1 MRANK
6 MKGVNGEVLRRKIY
20 TQLLAWKNSK
30 AKKDAILLR
39 GVRQCGKTYIVREF
53 GKREYTSF
61 IEINF
66 IERPDLQDIFTG
78 NLNVDNMIQQI
89 KLNLPGCE
97 FIPGDT
103 LLFFDEIQ
111 DAPNAR
117 TSLKFWAQD
126 GRFDCIAS
134 GSLLG
139 IDYKNEVSIPVG
151 YEQQLVMHTLDLE
164 EFLWALEID
173 MQLQD
178 LLLPYVDGTKR
189 IPDATHNAL
198 SKYLQEYMVVGGL
211 PEVVSTYVATKDFY
225 KVHLLQEKILRDY
238 QDDIAKYAVNQ
249 DKIKAKQCFLS
260 IPRQLSKENHKF
272 QYSVVEKKATARKFI
287 SSLDWLHNAGLIDF
301 AYNVNS
307 LWFPLKAYVKAEQFR
322 VYLCDIGLL
331 VAMYGYQMKVAILSD
346 ALEGPAKGG
355 IYESLVADILAKRGE
370 ELYYY
375 KKEDSTLE
383 IEFLLERDCKLVPI
397 EVKARKGATR
407 SLNELLKM
415 EQIEKGYKL
424 TAQNTGVVDKKI
436 TLPLYMSTVI

>member
-1 MRANK
+1 M
-6 MKGVNGEVLRRKIY
+6 LRRKIY
-20 TQLLAWKNSK
+20 DKLLAWKNS
-30 AKKDAILLR
+30 AGKKDAVLLR

-53 GKREYTSF
+53 GKREYKNF

-66 IERPDLQDIFTG
+66 IERPDMQAVFSG
-78 NLNVDNMIQQI
+78 NLDVDSMVQQI
-89 KLNLPGCE
+89 KLSMPGCQ
-97 FIPGDT
+97 FIPGET
-103 LLFFDEIQ
+103 LLFLDEIQ

-117 TSLKFWAQD
+117 TSLKFWTQD

-151 YEQQLVMHTLDLE
+151 YEQQLIMRTLDFE
-164 EFLWALEID
+164 EFLWALGVEVNLKE
-173 MQLQD
+173 MLA
-178 LLLPYVDGTKR
+178 PYVDGAKR
-189 IPDATHNAL
+189 VPEAMHNSL
-198 SKYLQEYMVVGGL
+198 NKYLQEYMVVGGL
-211 PEVVSTYVATKDFY
+211 PEVVDTYIATKDFY
-225 KVHLLQEKILRDY
+225 QVHLLQEKILRDY
-238 QDDIAKYAVNQ
+238 QDDIAKYALNQ

-272 QYSVVEKKATARKFI
+272 QYSVVEKKATARKFT

-307 LWFPLKAYVKAEQFR
+307 PWFPLKAYVKEDQFR

-331 VAMYGYQMKVAILSD
+331 VAMYGYQLKIALLSD

-383 IEFLLERDCKLVPI
+383 IEFILERDCKLVPV
-397 EVKARKGATR
+397 EVKARKGSTR

-415 EQIEKGYKL
+415 DNIERGYKL
-424 TAQNTGVVDKKI
+424 TAQNTGIVEKKI
-436 TLPLYMSTVI
+436 TLPLYMAAII

>member
-1 MRANK
+1 M
-6 MKGVNGEVLRRKIY
+6 LRRKIY
-20 TQLLAWKNSK
+20 DKLLAWKNNK
-30 AKKDAILLR
+30 GKKDAILLR

-53 GKREYTSF
+53 GKREYKNF

-66 IERPDLQDIFTG
+66 IERPDMQAVFSG
-78 NLNVDNMIQQI
+78 NLDVDNMVQQI
-89 KLNLPGCE
+89 KLSMPGCQ
-97 FIPGDT
+97 FIPGET
-103 LLFFDEIQ
+103 LLFLDEIQ
-111 DAPNAR
+111 DVPNAR
-117 TSLKFWAQD
+117 TSLKFWTQD

-139 IDYKNEVSIPVG
+139 MDYKNEVSIPVG
-151 YEQQLVMHTLDLE
+151 YEQQLIMRTLDFE
-164 EFLWALEID
+164 EFIWALGAEVNLKE
-173 MQLQD
+173 MLA
-178 LLLPYVDGTKR
+178 PYVDGAKR
-189 IPDATHNAL
+189 VPEAMHNSL
-198 SKYLQEYMVVGGL
+198 NKYLQEYMVVGGL
-211 PEVVSTYVATKDFY
+211 PEVVDTYIATKDFY
-225 KVHLLQEKILRDY
+225 QVHLLQEKILRDY
-238 QDDIAKYAVNQ
+238 QDDIAKYALNQ

-272 QYSVVEKKATARKFI
+272 QYSVVETKATARKFT

-307 LWFPLKAYVKAEQFR
+307 PWFPLKAHVKEDQFR

-331 VAMYGYQMKVAILSD
+331 VAMYGYQLKIALLSD

-383 IEFLLERDCKLVPI
+383 IEFILERDCKLVPV
-397 EVKARKGATR
+397 EVKARKGSTR

-415 EQIEKGYKL
+415 DNIERGYKL
-424 TAQNTGVVDKKI
+424 TAQNTGVVEKKI
-436 TLPLYMSTVI
+436 TLPLYMAAII

>member
-1 MRANK
+1 M
-6 MKGVNGEVLRRKIY
+6 LRRKIY
-20 TQLLAWKNSK
+20 DKLLAWKNS
-30 AKKDAILLR
+30 AGKKDAVLLR

-53 GKREYTSF
+53 GKREYKNF

-66 IERPDLQDIFTG
+66 IERPDMQAVFSG
-78 NLNVDNMIQQI
+78 NLDVDSMVQQI
-89 KLNLPGCE
+89 KLSMPGCQ
-97 FIPGDT
+97 FIPGET
-103 LLFFDEIQ
+103 LLFLDEIQ

-117 TSLKFWAQD
+117 TSLKFWTQD

-151 YEQQLVMHTLDLE
+151 YEQQLIMRTLDFE
-164 EFLWALEID
+164 EFLWALGVEVN
-173 MQLQD
+173 LKE
-178 LLLPYVDGTKR
+178 LLAPYVDGAKR
-189 IPDATHNAL
+189 VPEAMHNSL
-198 SKYLQEYMVVGGL
+198 NKYLQEYMVVGGL
-211 PEVVSTYVATKDFY
+211 PEVVDTYIATKDFY
-225 KVHLLQEKILRDY
+225 QVHLLQEKILRDY
-238 QDDIAKYAVNQ
+238 QDDIAKYALNQ

-272 QYSVVEKKATARKFI
+272 QYSVVEKKATARKFT

-307 LWFPLKAYVKAEQFR
+307 PWFPLKAYVKEDQFR

-331 VAMYGYQMKVAILSD
+331 VAMYGYQLKIALLSD

-383 IEFLLERDCKLVPI
+383 IEFILERDCKLVPV
-397 EVKARKGATR
+397 EVKARKGSTR

-415 EQIEKGYKL
+415 DNIERGYKL
-424 TAQNTGVVDKKI
+424 TAQNTGVVEKKI
-436 TLPLYMSTVI
+436 TLPLYMAAII

>member
-1 MRANK
+1 M
-6 MKGVNGEVLRRKIY
+6 LRRKIY
-20 TQLLAWKNSK
+20 DKLLAWKNNK
-30 AKKDAILLR
+30 GKKDAILLR

-53 GKREYTSF
+53 GKREYKNF

-66 IERPDLQDIFTG
+66 IERPDMQAVFSG
-78 NLNVDNMIQQI
+78 NLDVDNMVQQI
-89 KLNLPGCE
+89 KLSMPGCQ
-97 FIPGDT
+97 FIPGET
-103 LLFFDEIQ
+103 LLFLDEIQ
-111 DAPNAR
+111 DVPNAR
-117 TSLKFWAQD
+117 TSLKFWTQD

-139 IDYKNEVSIPVG
+139 MDYKNEVSIPVG
-151 YEQQLVMHTLDLE
+151 YEQQLIMRTLDFE
-164 EFLWALEID
+164 EFIWALGAEVNLKE
-173 MQLQD
+173 MLA
-178 LLLPYVDGTKR
+178 PYVDGAKR
-189 IPDATHNAL
+189 VPEAMHNSL
-198 SKYLQEYMVVGGL
+198 NKYLQEYMVVGGL
-211 PEVVSTYVATKDFY
+211 PEVVDTYIATKDFY
-225 KVHLLQEKILRDY
+225 QVHLLQEKILRDY
-238 QDDIAKYAVNQ
+238 QDDIAKYALNQ

-272 QYSVVEKKATARKFI
+272 QYSVVEKKATARKFT

-307 LWFPLKAYVKAEQFR
+307 PWFPLKAHVKEDQFR

-331 VAMYGYQMKVAILSD
+331 VAMYGYQLKIALLSD

-383 IEFLLERDCKLVPI
+383 IEFILERDCKLMPV
-397 EVKARKGATR
+397 EVKARKGSTR

-415 EQIEKGYKL
+415 DNIERGYKL
-424 TAQNTGVVDKKI
+424 TAQNTGVVEKKI
-436 TLPLYMSTVI
+436 TLPLYMAAII

>member
-1 MRANK
+1 M
-6 MKGVNGEVLRRKIY
+6 LRRKIY
-20 TQLLAWKNSK
+20 DKLLAWKNNK
-30 AKKDAILLR
+30 GKKDAILLR

-53 GKREYTSF
+53 GKREYKNF

-66 IERPDLQDIFTG
+66 IERPDMQAVFSG
-78 NLNVDNMIQQI
+78 NLDVDNMVQQI
-89 KLNLPGCE
+89 KLSMPGCQ
-97 FIPGDT
+97 FIPGET
-103 LLFFDEIQ
+103 LLFLDEIQ
-111 DAPNAR
+111 DVPNAR
-117 TSLKFWAQD
+117 TSLKFWMQD

-139 IDYKNEVSIPVG
+139 RDYKNEVSIPVG
-151 YEQQLVMHTLDLE
+151 YERQLIMRTLDFE
-164 EFLWALEID
+164 EFIWALGAEVNLKE
-173 MQLQD
+173 MLA
-178 LLLPYVDGTKR
+178 PYVDGAKR
-189 IPDATHNAL
+189 VPEAMHNSL
-198 SKYLQEYMVVGGL
+198 NKYLQEYMVVGGL
-211 PEVVSTYVATKDFY
+211 PEVVDTYIATKDFY
-225 KVHLLQEKILRDY
+225 QVHLLQEKILRDY
-238 QDDIAKYAVNQ
+238 QDDIAKYALNQ

-272 QYSVVEKKATARKFI
+272 QYSVVEKKATARKFT

-307 LWFPLKAYVKAEQFR
+307 PWFPLKAHVKEDQFR

-331 VAMYGYQMKVAILSD
+331 VAMYGYQLKIALLSD

-383 IEFLLERDCKLVPI
+383 IEFILERDCKLVPV
-397 EVKARKGATR
+397 EVKARKGSTR

-415 EQIEKGYKL
+415 DNIERGYKL
-424 TAQNTGVVDKKI
+424 TAQNTGVVEKKI
-436 TLPLYMSTVI
+436 TLPLYMAAII

>member
-1 MRANK
+1 M
-6 MKGVNGEVLRRKIY
+6 LRRKIY
-20 TQLLAWKNSK
+20 DKLLAWKNNK
-30 AKKDAILLR
+30 GKKDSILLR

-53 GKREYTSF
+53 GKREYKNF

-66 IERPDLQDIFTG
+66 IERPDMQAVFSG
-78 NLNVDNMIQQI
+78 NLDVDNMVQQI
-89 KLNLPGCE
+89 KLSMPGCQ
-97 FIPGDT
+97 FIPGET
-103 LLFFDEIQ
+103 LLFLDEIQ
-111 DAPNAR
+111 DVPNAR
-117 TSLKFWAQD
+117 TSLKFWTQD

-139 IDYKNEVSIPVG
+139 MDYKNEVSIPVG
-151 YEQQLVMHTLDLE
+151 YERQLIMRTLDFE
-164 EFLWALEID
+164 EFIWALGAEVNLKE
-173 MQLQD
+173 MLA
-178 LLLPYVDGTKR
+178 PYVDGAKR
-189 IPDATHNAL
+189 VPEAMHNSL
-198 SKYLQEYMVVGGL
+198 NKYLQEYMVVGGL
-211 PEVVSTYVATKDFY
+211 PEVVDTYIATKDFY
-225 KVHLLQEKILRDY
+225 QVHLLQEKILRDY
-238 QDDIAKYAVNQ
+238 QDDIAKYALNQ

-272 QYSVVEKKATARKFI
+272 QYSVVEKKATARKFT

-307 LWFPLKAYVKAEQFR
+307 PWFPLKAHVKEDQFR

-331 VAMYGYQMKVAILSD
+331 VAMYGYQLKIALLSD

-383 IEFLLERDCKLVPI
+383 IEFILERDCKLVPV
-397 EVKARKGATR
+397 EVKARKGSTR

-415 EQIEKGYKL
+415 DNIERGYKL
-424 TAQNTGVVDKKI
+424 TAQNTGVVEKKI
-436 TLPLYMSTVI
+436 TLPLYMAAII

>member
-1 MRANK
+1 M
-6 MKGVNGEVLRRKIY
+6 LRRKIY
-20 TQLLAWKNSK
+20 DKLLVWKNNK
-30 AKKDAILLR
+30 GKKDAILLR

-53 GKREYTSF
+53 GKREYKNF

-66 IERPDLQDIFTG
+66 IERPDMQAVFSG
-78 NLNVDNMIQQI
+78 NLDVDNMVQQI
-89 KLNLPGCE
+89 KLSMPGCQ
-97 FIPGDT
+97 FIPGET
-103 LLFFDEIQ
+103 LLFLDEIQ
-111 DAPNAR
+111 DVPNAR
-117 TSLKFWAQD
+117 TSLKFWTQD

-139 IDYKNEVSIPVG
+139 MDYKNEVSIPVG
-151 YEQQLVMHTLDLE
+151 YERQLIMRTLDFE
-164 EFLWALEID
+164 EFIWALGAEVNLKE
-173 MQLQD
+173 MLA
-178 LLLPYVDGTKR
+178 PYVDGAKR
-189 IPDATHNAL
+189 VPEAMHNSL
-198 SKYLQEYMVVGGL
+198 NKYLQEYMVVGGL
-211 PEVVSTYVATKDFY
+211 PEVVDTYIATKDFY
-225 KVHLLQEKILRDY
+225 QVHLLQEKILRDY
-238 QDDIAKYAVNQ
+238 QDDIAKYALNQ

-272 QYSVVEKKATARKFI
+272 QYSVVEKKATARKFT

-307 LWFPLKAYVKAEQFR
+307 PWFPLKAHVKEDQFR

-331 VAMYGYQMKVAILSD
+331 VAMYGYQLKIALLSD

-383 IEFLLERDCKLVPI
+383 IEFILERDCKLVPV
-397 EVKARKGATR
+397 EVKARKGSTR

-415 EQIEKGYKL
+415 DNIERGYKL
-424 TAQNTGVVDKKI
+424 TAQNTGVVEKKI
-436 TLPLYMSTVI
+436 TLPLYMAAII

>member
-1 MRANK
+1 M
-6 MKGVNGEVLRRKIY
+6 LRRKIY
-20 TQLLAWKNSK
+20 DKLLAWKNNK
-30 AKKDAILLR
+30 GKKDAILLR

-53 GKREYTSF
+53 GKREYKNF

-66 IERPDLQDIFTG
+66 IERPDMQAVFSG
-78 NLNVDNMIQQI
+78 NLDVDNMVQQI
-89 KLNLPGCE
+89 KLSMPGCQ
-97 FIPGDT
+97 FIPGET
-103 LLFFDEIQ
+103 LLFLDEIQ
-111 DAPNAR
+111 DVPNAR
-117 TSLKFWAQD
+117 TSLKFWTQD

-139 IDYKNEVSIPVG
+139 MDYKNEVFIPVG
-151 YEQQLVMHTLDLE
+151 YEQQLIMRTLDFE
-164 EFLWALEID
+164 EFIWALGAEVNLKE
-173 MQLQD
+173 MLA
-178 LLLPYVDGTKR
+178 PYVDGAKR
-189 IPDATHNAL
+189 VPEAMHNSL
-198 SKYLQEYMVVGGL
+198 NKYLQEYMVVGGL
-211 PEVVSTYVATKDFY
+211 PEVVDTYIATKDFY
-225 KVHLLQEKILRDY
+225 QVHLLQEKILRDY
-238 QDDIAKYAVNQ
+238 QDDIAKYALNQ

-272 QYSVVEKKATARKFI
+272 QYSVVEKKATARKFT

-307 LWFPLKAYVKAEQFR
+307 PWFPLKAHVKEDQFR

-331 VAMYGYQMKVAILSD
+331 VAMYGYQLKIALLSD

-383 IEFLLERDCKLVPI
+383 IEFILERDCKLVPV
-397 EVKARKGATR
+397 EVKARKGSTR

-415 EQIEKGYKL
+415 DNIERGYKL
-424 TAQNTGVVDKKI
+424 TAQNTGVVEKKI
-436 TLPLYMSTVI
+436 TLPLYMAAII

>member
-1 MRANK
+1 M
-6 MKGVNGEVLRRKIY
+6 LRRKIY
-20 TQLLAWKNSK
+20 DKLLAWKNS
-30 AKKDAILLR
+30 AGKKDAVLLR

-53 GKREYTSF
+53 GKREYKNF

-66 IERPDLQDIFTG
+66 IERPDMQAVFSG
-78 NLNVDNMIQQI
+78 NLDVDSMVQQI
-89 KLNLPGCE
+89 KLSMPGCQ
-97 FIPGDT
+97 FIPGET
-103 LLFFDEIQ
+103 LLFLDEIQ

-117 TSLKFWAQD
+117 TSLKFWTQD

-151 YEQQLVMHTLDLE
+151 YEQQLIMRTLDFE
-164 EFLWALEID
+164 EFLWALGVEVNLKE
-173 MQLQD
+173 MLA
-178 LLLPYVDGTKR
+178 PYVDGTKR
-189 IPDATHNAL
+189 VPEAMHNSL
-198 SKYLQEYMVVGGL
+198 NKYLQEYMVVGGL
-211 PEVVSTYVATKDFY
+211 PEVVDTYIATKDFY
-225 KVHLLQEKILRDY
+225 QVHLLQEKILRDY
-238 QDDIAKYAVNQ
+238 QDDIAKYALNQ

-272 QYSVVEKKATARKFI
+272 QYSVVEKKATARKFT

-307 LWFPLKAYVKAEQFR
+307 PWFPLKAYVKEDQFR

-331 VAMYGYQMKVAILSD
+331 VAMYGYQLKIALLSD

-383 IEFLLERDCKLVPI
+383 IEFILERDCKLVPV
-397 EVKARKGATR
+397 EVKARKGSTR

-415 EQIEKGYKL
+415 DNIERGYKL
-424 TAQNTGVVDKKI
+424 TAQNSGVVEKKI
-436 TLPLYMSTVI
+436 TLPLYMAAII

>member
-1 MRANK
+1 M
-6 MKGVNGEVLRRKIY
+6 LRRKIY
-20 TQLLAWKNSK
+20 DKLLVWKNNK
-30 AKKDAILLR
+30 GKKDAILLR

-53 GKREYTSF
+53 GKREYKNF

-66 IERPDLQDIFTG
+66 IERPDMQAVFSG
-78 NLNVDNMIQQI
+78 NLDVDNMVQQI
-89 KLNLPGCE
+89 KLSMPGCQ
-97 FIPGDT
+97 FIPGET
-103 LLFFDEIQ
+103 LLFLDEIQ
-111 DAPNAR
+111 DVPNAR
-117 TSLKFWAQD
+117 TSLKFWTQD

-139 IDYKNEVSIPVG
+139 MDYKNEVSIPVG
-151 YEQQLVMHTLDLE
+151 YEQQLIMRTLDFE
-164 EFLWALEID
+164 EFIWALGAEVNLKE
-173 MQLQD
+173 MLA
-178 LLLPYVDGTKR
+178 PYVDGAKR
-189 IPDATHNAL
+189 VPEAMHNSL
-198 SKYLQEYMVVGGL
+198 NKYLQEYMVVGGL
-211 PEVVSTYVATKDFY
+211 PEVVDTYIATKDFY
-225 KVHLLQEKILRDY
+225 QVHLLQEKILRDY
-238 QDDIAKYAVNQ
+238 QDDIAKYALNQ

-272 QYSVVEKKATARKFI
+272 QYSVVEKKATARKFT

-307 LWFPLKAYVKAEQFR
+307 PWFPLKAHVKEDQFR

-331 VAMYGYQMKVAILSD
+331 VAMYGYQLKIALLSD

-383 IEFLLERDCKLVPI
+383 IEFILERDCKLVPV
-397 EVKARKGATR
+397 EVKARKGSTR

-415 EQIEKGYKL
+415 DNIERGYKL
-424 TAQNTGVVDKKI
+424 TAQNTGVVEKKI
-436 TLPLYMSTVI
+436 TLPLYMAAII

>member
-1 MRANK
+1 M
-6 MKGVNGEVLRRKIY
+6 LRRKIY
-20 TQLLAWKNSK
+20 DKLLAWKNS
-30 AKKDAILLR
+30 AGKKDAVLLR

-53 GKREYTSF
+53 GKREYKNF

-66 IERPDLQDIFTG
+66 IERPDMQAVFSG
-78 NLNVDNMIQQI
+78 NLDVDSMVQQI
-89 KLNLPGCE
+89 KLSMPGCQ
-97 FIPGDT
+97 FIPGET
-103 LLFFDEIQ
+103 LLFLDEIQ

-117 TSLKFWAQD
+117 TSLKFWTQD

-151 YEQQLVMHTLDLE
+151 YEQQLIMRTLDFE
-164 EFLWALEID
+164 EFIWALGVEVNLKE
-173 MQLQD
+173 MLA
-178 LLLPYVDGTKR
+178 PYVDGAKR
-189 IPDATHNAL
+189 VPEAMHNSL
-198 SKYLQEYMVVGGL
+198 NKYLQEYMVVGGL
-211 PEVVSTYVATKDFY
+211 PEVVDTYIATKDFY
-225 KVHLLQEKILRDY
+225 QVHLLQEKILRDY
-238 QDDIAKYAVNQ
+238 QDDIAKYAPNQ

-272 QYSVVEKKATARKFI
+272 QYSVVEKKATARKFT

-307 LWFPLKAYVKAEQFR
+307 PWFPLKAYVKEDQFR

-331 VAMYGYQMKVAILSD
+331 VAMYGYQLKIALLSD

-355 IYESLVADILAKRGE
+355 IYESLVADILAKKGE

-383 IEFLLERDCKLVPI
+383 IEFILERDCKLVPV
-397 EVKARKGATR
+397 EVKARKGSTR

-415 EQIEKGYKL
+415 DNIEIGYKL
-424 TAQNTGVVDKKI
+424 TVQNTGVVEKKI
-436 TLPLYMSTVI
+436 TLPLYMAAII

>member
-1 MRANK
+1 M
-6 MKGVNGEVLRRKIY
+6 LRRKIY
-20 TQLLAWKNSK
+20 DKLLAWKNNK
-30 AKKDAILLR
+30 GKKDAILLR

-53 GKREYTSF
+53 GKREYKNF

-66 IERPDLQDIFTG
+66 IERPDMQAVFSG
-78 NLNVDNMIQQI
+78 NLDVDNMVQQI
-89 KLNLPGCE
+89 KLSMPGCQ
-97 FIPGDT
+97 FIPGET
-103 LLFFDEIQ
+103 LLFLDEIQ
-111 DAPNAR
+111 DVPNAR
-117 TSLKFWAQD
+117 TSLKFWTQD

-139 IDYKNEVSIPVG
+139 MDYKNEVSIPVG
-151 YEQQLVMHTLDLE
+151 YEQQLIMRTLDFE
-164 EFLWALEID
+164 EFIWALGAEVNLKE
-173 MQLQD
+173 MLA
-178 LLLPYVDGTKR
+178 PYVDGAKR
-189 IPDATHNAL
+189 VPEAMHNSL
-198 SKYLQEYMVVGGL
+198 NKYLQEYMVVGGL
-211 PEVVSTYVATKDFY
+211 PEVVDTYIATKDFY
-225 KVHLLQEKILRDY
+225 QVHLLQEKILRDY
-238 QDDIAKYAVNQ
+238 QDDIAKYALNQ

-272 QYSVVEKKATARKFI
+272 QYSVVEKKATARKFT

-307 LWFPLKAYVKAEQFR
+307 PWFPLKAHVKEDQFR

-331 VAMYGYQMKVAILSD
+331 VAMYGYQLKIALLSD

-383 IEFLLERDCKLVPI
+383 IEFILERDCKLVPV
-397 EVKARKGATR
+397 EVKARKGSTR

-415 EQIEKGYKL
+415 DNIERGYKL
-424 TAQNTGVVDKKI
+424 TAQNTGVVEKKI
-436 TLPLYMSTVI
+436 TLPLYMAALI

>member
-1 MRANK
+1 M
-6 MKGVNGEVLRRKIY
+6 LRRKIY
-20 TQLLAWKNSK
+20 DKLLAWKK
-30 AKKDAILLR
+30 RTGKKDAILLR

-53 GKREYTSF
+53 GKREYKNF

-66 IERPDLQDIFTG
+66 IERPDMQAVFSG
-78 NLNVDNMIQQI
+78 NLDVDNMVQQI
-89 KLNLPGCE
+89 KLSMPGCQ
-97 FIPGDT
+97 FIPGET
-103 LLFFDEIQ
+103 LLFLDEIQ

-117 TSLKFWAQD
+117 TSLKFWTQD

-151 YEQQLVMHTLDLE
+151 YEQQLIMRTLDFE
-164 EFLWALEID
+164 EFIWALGAEVNLKE
-173 MQLQD
+173 MLA
-178 LLLPYVDGTKR
+178 PYVDGAKR
-189 IPDATHNAL
+189 VPEAMHNSL
-198 SKYLQEYMVVGGL
+198 NKYLQEYMVVGGL
-211 PEVVSTYVATKDFY
+211 PEVVDTYIATKDFY
-225 KVHLLQEKILRDY
+225 QVHLLQEKILRDY
-238 QDDIAKYAVNQ
+238 QDDIAKYALNQ

-272 QYSVVEKKATARKFI
+272 QYSVVEKKATARKFT

-307 LWFPLKAYVKAEQFR
+307 PWFPLKAYVKEDQFR

-331 VAMYGYQMKVAILSD
+331 VAMYGYQLKIALLSD

-383 IEFLLERDCKLVPI
+383 IEFILERDCKLVPV
-397 EVKARKGATR
+397 EVKARKGSTR

-415 EQIEKGYKL
+415 DNIERGYKL
-424 TAQNTGVVDKKI
+424 TAQNTGVVEKKI
-436 TLPLYMSTVI
+436 TLPLYMAAII

>member
-1 MRANK
+1 M
-6 MKGVNGEVLRRKIY
+6 LRRKIY
-20 TQLLAWKNSK
+20 DKLLAWKK
-30 AKKDAILLR
+30 RTGKKDAILLR

-53 GKREYTSF
+53 GKREYKNF

-66 IERPDLQDIFTG
+66 IERPDMQAVFSG
-78 NLNVDNMIQQI
+78 NLDVDNMVQQI
-89 KLNLPGCE
+89 KLSMPGCQ
-97 FIPGDT
+97 FIPGET
-103 LLFFDEIQ
+103 LLFLDEIQ

-117 TSLKFWAQD
+117 TSLKFWTQD

-151 YEQQLVMHTLDLE
+151 YEQQLIMHTLDFE
-164 EFLWALEID
+164 EFLWALGTEVNIKE
-173 MQLQD
+173 MLA
-178 LLLPYVDGTKR
+178 PYVDGVKR
-189 IPDATHNAL
+189 VPEAMHNSL
-198 SKYLQEYMVVGGL
+198 NKYLQEYMVVGGL
-211 PEVVSTYVATKDFY
+211 PEVVDTYIATKDFY
-225 KVHLLQEKILRDY
+225 QVHLLQEKILRDY
-238 QDDIAKYAVNQ
+238 QDDIAKYALNQ

-272 QYSVVEKKATARKFI
+272 QYSVVEKKATARKFT

-307 LWFPLKAYVKAEQFR
+307 PWFPLKAYVKEDQFR

-331 VAMYGYQMKVAILSD
+331 VAMYGYQLKIALLSD
-346 ALEGPAKGG
+346 TLEGPAKGG

-383 IEFLLERDCKLVPI
+383 IEFILERDCKLVPV
-397 EVKARKGATR
+397 EVKARKGSTR

-415 EQIEKGYKL
+415 DNIERGYKL
-424 TAQNTGVVDKKI
+424 TAQNTGVVEKKI
-436 TLPLYMSTVI
+436 TLPLYMAAII

>member
-1 MRANK
+1 M
-6 MKGVNGEVLRRKIY
+6 LRRKIY
-20 TQLLAWKNSK
+20 DKLLAWKNNQG
-30 AKKDAILLR
+30 KKDAILLR

-53 GKREYTSF
+53 GKREYKNF

-66 IERPDLQDIFTG
+66 IERPDMQAVFSR
-78 NLNVDNMIQQI
+78 NLDVDNMVQQI
-89 KLNLPGCE
+89 KLSMPGCQ
-97 FIPGDT
+97 FIPGET
-103 LLFFDEIQ
+103 LLFLDEIQ
-111 DAPNAR
+111 DVPNAR
-117 TSLKFWAQD
+117 TSLKFWTQD

-151 YEQQLVMHTLDLE
+151 YEQQLIMRTLDFE
-164 EFLWALEID
+164 EFIWALGAEVNLKE
-173 MQLQD
+173 MLA
-178 LLLPYVDGTKR
+178 PYVDGAKR
-189 IPDATHNAL
+189 VPEAMHNSL
-198 SKYLQEYMVVGGL
+198 NKYLQEYMVVGGL
-211 PEVVSTYVATKDFY
+211 PEVVDTYIATKDFY
-225 KVHLLQEKILRDY
+225 QVHLLQEKNLRDY
-238 QDDIAKYAVNQ
+238 QDDIAKYALNQ

-272 QYSVVEKKATARKFI
+272 QYSVVEKKATARKFT

-307 LWFPLKAYVKAEQFR
+307 PWFPLKAYVKEDQFR

-331 VAMYGYQMKVAILSD
+331 VAMYGYQLKIALLSD

-383 IEFLLERDCKLVPI
+383 IEFILERDCKLVPV
-397 EVKARKGATR
+397 EVKARKGSTR

-415 EQIEKGYKL
+415 NNIERGYKL
-424 TAQNTGVVDKKI
+424 TAQNTGVVEKKI
-436 TLPLYMSTVI
+436 TLPLYMAAII

>member
-1 MRANK
+1 M
-6 MKGVNGEVLRRKIY
+6 LRRKIY
-20 TQLLAWKNSK
+20 DKLLAWKNS
-30 AKKDAILLR
+30 AGKKDAVLLR

-53 GKREYTSF
+53 GKREYKNF

-66 IERPDLQDIFTG
+66 IERPDMQVVFSG
-78 NLNVDNMIQQI
+78 NLDVDSMVQQI
-89 KLNLPGCE
+89 KLSMPGCQ
-97 FIPGDT
+97 FIPGET
-103 LLFFDEIQ
+103 LLFLDEIQ

-117 TSLKFWAQD
+117 TSLKFWTQD

-151 YEQQLVMHTLDLE
+151 YEQQLIMRTLDFE
-164 EFLWALEID
+164 EFLWALGVEVNLKE
-173 MQLQD
+173 MLA
-178 LLLPYVDGTKR
+178 PYVDGAKR
-189 IPDATHNAL
+189 VPEAMHNSL
-198 SKYLQEYMVVGGL
+198 NKYLQEYMVVGGL
-211 PEVVSTYVATKDFY
+211 PEVVDTYIATKDFY
-225 KVHLLQEKILRDY
+225 QVHLLQEKILRDY
-238 QDDIAKYAVNQ
+238 QDDIAKYALNQ

-272 QYSVVEKKATARKFI
+272 QYSVVEKKATARKFT

-307 LWFPLKAYVKAEQFR
+307 PWFPLKAYVKEDQFR
-322 VYLCDIGLL
+322 VYICDIGLL
-331 VAMYGYQMKVAILSD
+331 VAMYGYQLKIALLSD

-383 IEFLLERDCKLVPI
+383 IEFILERDCKLVPV
-397 EVKARKGATR
+397 EVKARKGSTR

-415 EQIEKGYKL
+415 DNIERGYKL
-424 TAQNTGVVDKKI
+424 TAQNTGIVEKKI
-436 TLPLYMSTVI
+436 TLPLYMAAII

>member
-1 MRANK
+1 M
-6 MKGVNGEVLRRKIY
+6 LRRKIY
-20 TQLLAWKNSK
+20 DKLLAWKNNK
-30 AKKDAILLR
+30 GKKDAILLR

-53 GKREYTSF
+53 GKREYKNF

-66 IERPDLQDIFTG
+66 IERPDMQAVFSG
-78 NLNVDNMIQQI
+78 NLDVDNMVQQI
-89 KLNLPGCE
+89 KLSMPGCQ
-97 FIPGDT
+97 FIPGET
-103 LLFFDEIQ
+103 LLFLDEIQ
-111 DAPNAR
+111 DVPNAR
-117 TSLKFWAQD
+117 TSLKFWTQD

-139 IDYKNEVSIPVG
+139 MDYKNEVSIPVG
-151 YEQQLVMHTLDLE
+151 YEQQLIMRTLDFK
-164 EFLWALEID
+164 EFIWALGAEVNLKE
-173 MQLQD
+173 MLA
-178 LLLPYVDGTKR
+178 PYVDGAKR
-189 IPDATHNAL
+189 VPEAMHNSL
-198 SKYLQEYMVVGGL
+198 NKYLQEYMVVGGL
-211 PEVVSTYVATKDFY
+211 PEVVDTYIATKDFY
-225 KVHLLQEKILRDY
+225 QVHLLQEKILRDY
-238 QDDIAKYAVNQ
+238 QDDIAKYALNQ

-272 QYSVVEKKATARKFI
+272 QYSVVEKKATARKFT

-307 LWFPLKAYVKAEQFR
+307 PWFPLKAHVKEDQFR

-331 VAMYGYQMKVAILSD
+331 VAMYGYQLKIALLSD

-383 IEFLLERDCKLVPI
+383 IEFILERDCKLVPV
-397 EVKARKGATR
+397 EVKARKGSTR

-415 EQIEKGYKL
+415 DNIERGYKL
-424 TAQNTGVVDKKI
+424 TAQNTGVVEKKI
-436 TLPLYMSTVI
+436 TLPLYMAAII

>member
-1 MRANK
+1 M
-6 MKGVNGEVLRRKIY
+6 LRRKIY
-20 TQLLAWKNSK
+20 DKLLAWKNNK
-30 AKKDAILLR
+30 GKKDAILLR

-53 GKREYTSF
+53 GKREYKNF

-66 IERPDLQDIFTG
+66 IERPDMQAVFSG
-78 NLNVDNMIQQI
+78 NLDVDNMVQQI
-89 KLNLPGCE
+89 KLSMPGCQ
-97 FIPGDT
+97 FIPGET
-103 LLFFDEIQ
+103 LLFLDEIQ

-117 TSLKFWAQD
+117 TSLKFWTQD

-151 YEQQLVMHTLDLE
+151 YEQQLIMRTLDFE
-164 EFLWALEID
+164 EFIWALGAEVNLKE
-173 MQLQD
+173 MLA
-178 LLLPYVDGTKR
+178 PYVDGAKR
-189 IPDATHNAL
+189 VPEAMHNSL
-198 SKYLQEYMVVGGL
+198 NKYLQEYMVVGGL
-211 PEVVSTYVATKDFY
+211 PEVVDTYIATKDFY
-225 KVHLLQEKILRDY
+225 QVHLLQEKILRDY
-238 QDDIAKYAVNQ
+238 QDDIAKYALNQ

-272 QYSVVEKKATARKFI
+272 QYSVVEKKATARKFT

-307 LWFPLKAYVKAEQFR
+307 PWFPLKAYVKEDQFR

-331 VAMYGYQMKVAILSD
+331 VAMYGYQLKIALLSD
-346 ALEGPAKGG
+346 ALEGPSKGG

-383 IEFLLERDCKLVPI
+383 IEFILERDCKLVPV
-397 EVKARKGATR
+397 EVKARKGSTR

-415 EQIEKGYKL
+415 DNIERGYKL
-424 TAQNTGVVDKKI
+424 TAQNTGVVEKKI
-436 TLPLYMSTVI
+436 TLPLYMAAII

>member
-1 MRANK
+1 M
-6 MKGVNGEVLRRKIY
+6 LRRKIY
-20 TQLLAWKNSK
+20 DKLLAWKNNK
-30 AKKDAILLR
+30 GKKDAILLR

-53 GKREYTSF
+53 GKREYKNF

-66 IERPDLQDIFTG
+66 IERPDMQAVFSG
-78 NLNVDNMIQQI
+78 NLDVDNMVQQI
-89 KLNLPGCE
+89 KLSMPGCQ
-97 FIPGDT
+97 FIPGET
-103 LLFFDEIQ
+103 LLFLDEIQ
-111 DAPNAR
+111 DVSNAR
-117 TSLKFWAQD
+117 TSLKFWTQD

-139 IDYKNEVSIPVG
+139 MDYKNEVSIPVG
-151 YEQQLVMHTLDLE
+151 YEQQLIMRTLDFE
-164 EFLWALEID
+164 EFIWALGAEVNLKE
-173 MQLQD
+173 MLA
-178 LLLPYVDGTKR
+178 PYVDGVKR
-189 IPDATHNAL
+189 VPEAMHNSL
-198 SKYLQEYMVVGGL
+198 NKYLQEYMVVGGL
-211 PEVVSTYVATKDFY
+211 PEVVDTYIATKDFY
-225 KVHLLQEKILRDY
+225 QVHLLQEKILRDY
-238 QDDIAKYAVNQ
+238 QDDIAKYALNQ

-272 QYSVVEKKATARKFI
+272 QYSVVEKKATARKFT

-307 LWFPLKAYVKAEQFR
+307 PWFPLKAHVKEDQFR

-331 VAMYGYQMKVAILSD
+331 VAMYGYQLKIALLSD

-383 IEFLLERDCKLVPI
+383 IEFILERDCKLVPV
-397 EVKARKGATR
+397 EVKARKGSTR

-415 EQIEKGYKL
+415 DNIERGYKL
-424 TAQNTGVVDKKI
+424 TAQNTGVVEKKI
-436 TLPLYMSTVI
+436 TLPLYMAAII

>member
-1 MRANK
+1 M
-6 MKGVNGEVLRRKIY
+6 LRRKIY
-20 TQLLAWKNSK
+20 DKLLAWKNNK
-30 AKKDAILLR
+30 GKKDAILLR

-53 GKREYTSF
+53 GKREYKNF

-66 IERPDLQDIFTG
+66 IERPDMQAVFSG
-78 NLNVDNMIQQI
+78 NLDVDNMVQQI
-89 KLNLPGCE
+89 KLSMPGCQ
-97 FIPGDT
+97 FIPGET
-103 LLFFDEIQ
+103 LLFLDEIQ
-111 DAPNAR
+111 DVPNAR
-117 TSLKFWAQD
+117 TSLKFWTQD

-139 IDYKNEVSIPVG
+139 MDYKNEVSIPVG
-151 YEQQLVMHTLDLE
+151 YEQQLIMRTLDFE
-164 EFLWALEID
+164 EFIWALGTEVNLKE
-173 MQLQD
+173 MLA
-178 LLLPYVDGTKR
+178 PYVDGAKR
-189 IPDATHNAL
+189 VPEAMHNSL
-198 SKYLQEYMVVGGL
+198 NKYLQEYMVVGGL
-211 PEVVSTYVATKDFY
+211 PEVVDTYIATKDFY
-225 KVHLLQEKILRDY
+225 QVHLLQEKILRDY
-238 QDDIAKYAVNQ
+238 QDDIAKYALNQ

-272 QYSVVEKKATARKFI
+272 QYSVVEKKATARKFT

-307 LWFPLKAYVKAEQFR
+307 PWFPLKAHVKEDQFR

-331 VAMYGYQMKVAILSD
+331 VAMYGYQLKIALLSD

-383 IEFLLERDCKLVPI
+383 IEFILERDCKLVPV
-397 EVKARKGATR
+397 EVKARKGSTR

-415 EQIEKGYKL
+415 DNIERGYKL
-424 TAQNTGVVDKKI
+424 TAQNTGVVEKKI
-436 TLPLYMSTVI
+436 TLPLYMAAII

>member
-1 MRANK
+1 M
-6 MKGVNGEVLRRKIY
+6 LRRKIY
-20 TQLLAWKNSK
+20 DKLLAWKNNK
-30 AKKDAILLR
+30 GKKDAILLR

-53 GKREYTSF
+53 GKREYKNF

-66 IERPDLQDIFTG
+66 IERPDMQAVFSG
-78 NLNVDNMIQQI
+78 NLDVDNMVQQI
-89 KLNLPGCE
+89 KLSMPGCQ
-97 FIPGDT
+97 FIPGET
-103 LLFFDEIQ
+103 LLFLDEIQ
-111 DAPNAR
+111 DVPNAR
-117 TSLKFWAQD
+117 TSLKFWTQD

-139 IDYKNEVSIPVG
+139 MDYKNEVSIPVG
-151 YEQQLVMHTLDLE
+151 YEQQLIMRTLDFE
-164 EFLWALEID
+164 EFIWALGAEVNLKE
-173 MQLQD
+173 MLA
-178 LLLPYVDGTKR
+178 PYVDGAKR
-189 IPDATHNAL
+189 VPEAMHNSL
-198 SKYLQEYMVVGGL
+198 NKYLQEYMVVGGL
-211 PEVVSTYVATKDFY
+211 PEVVDTYIATKDFY
-225 KVHLLQEKILRDY
+225 QVHLLQEKILRDY
-238 QDDIAKYAVNQ
+238 QDDIAKYALNQ

-272 QYSVVEKKATARKFI
+272 QYSVVEKKATARKFT

-307 LWFPLKAYVKAEQFR
+307 PWFPLKAHVKEDQFR

-331 VAMYGYQMKVAILSD
+331 VAMYGYQLKIALLSD

-383 IEFLLERDCKLVPI
+383 IEFILERDCKLVPV
-397 EVKARKGATR
+397 EVKARKGSTR

-415 EQIEKGYKL
+415 DNIERGYKL
-424 TAQNTGVVDKKI
+424 TAQNTGVVEKKI
-436 TLPLYMSTVI
+436 TLSLYMAAII

>member
-1 MRANK
+1 M
-6 MKGVNGEVLRRKIY
+6 LRRKIY
-20 TQLLAWKNSK
+20 DKLLAWKNNK
-30 AKKDAILLR
+30 GKKDAILLR

-53 GKREYTSF
+53 GKREYKNF

-66 IERPDLQDIFTG
+66 IERPDMQAVFSG
-78 NLNVDNMIQQI
+78 NLDVDNMVQQI
-89 KLNLPGCE
+89 KLSMPGCQ
-97 FIPGDT
+97 FIPGET
-103 LLFFDEIQ
+103 LLFLDEIQ
-111 DAPNAR
+111 DVPNAR
-117 TSLKFWAQD
+117 TSLKFWTQD

-139 IDYKNEVSIPVG
+139 MDYKNEVSIPVG
-151 YEQQLVMHTLDLE
+151 YEQQLIMRTLDFE
-164 EFLWALEID
+164 EFIWALGAEVNLKE
-173 MQLQD
+173 MLA
-178 LLLPYVDGTKR
+178 PYVDGAKR
-189 IPDATHNAL
+189 VPEAMHNSL
-198 SKYLQEYMVVGGL
+198 NKYLQEYMVVGGL
-211 PEVVSTYVATKDFY
+211 PEVVDTYIATKDFY
-225 KVHLLQEKILRDY
+225 QVHLLQEKILRDY
-238 QDDIAKYAVNQ
+238 QDDIAKYALNQ

-272 QYSVVEKKATARKFI
+272 QYSVVEKKATARKFT

-307 LWFPLKAYVKAEQFR
+307 PWFPLKAHVKEDQFR

-331 VAMYGYQMKVAILSD
+331 VAMYGYQLKIALLSD

-383 IEFLLERDCKLVPI
+383 IEFILERDCKLVPV
-397 EVKARKGATR
+397 EVKARKGSTR

-415 EQIEKGYKL
+415 DNIERCYKL
-424 TAQNTGVVDKKI
+424 TAQNTGVVEKKI
-436 TLPLYMSTVI
+436 TLPLYMAAII

>member
-1 MRANK
+1 M
-6 MKGVNGEVLRRKIY
+6 LRRKIY
-20 TQLLAWKNSK
+20 DKLLAWKNNK
-30 AKKDAILLR
+30 GKKDAILLR

-53 GKREYTSF
+53 GKREYKNF

-66 IERPDLQDIFTG
+66 IERPDMQAVFSG
-78 NLNVDNMIQQI
+78 NLDVDNMVQQI
-89 KLNLPGCE
+89 KLSMPGCQ
-97 FIPGDT
+97 FIPGET
-103 LLFFDEIQ
+103 LLFLDEIQ
-111 DAPNAR
+111 DVPNAR
-117 TSLKFWAQD
+117 TSLKFWTQD

-139 IDYKNEVSIPVG
+139 MDYKNEVSIPVG
-151 YEQQLVMHTLDLE
+151 YEQQLIMRTLDFE
-164 EFLWALEID
+164 EFIWALGAEVNLKE
-173 MQLQD
+173 MLA
-178 LLLPYVDGTKR
+178 PYVDGAKR
-189 IPDATHNAL
+189 VPEAMHNSL
-198 SKYLQEYMVVGGL
+198 NKYLQEYMIVGGL
-211 PEVVSTYVATKDFY
+211 PEVVDTYIATKDFY
-225 KVHLLQEKILRDY
+225 QVHLLQEKILRDY
-238 QDDIAKYAVNQ
+238 QDDIAKYALNQ

-272 QYSVVEKKATARKFI
+272 QYSVVEKKATARKFT

-307 LWFPLKAYVKAEQFR
+307 PWFPLKAHVKEDQFR

-331 VAMYGYQMKVAILSD
+331 VAMYGYQLKIALLSD

-383 IEFLLERDCKLVPI
+383 IEFILERDCKLVPV
-397 EVKARKGATR
+397 EVKARKGSTR

-415 EQIEKGYKL
+415 DNIERGYKL
-424 TAQNTGVVDKKI
+424 TAQNTGVVEKKI
-436 TLPLYMSTVI
+436 TLPLYMAAII

>member
-1 MRANK
+1 M
-6 MKGVNGEVLRRKIY
+6 LRRKIY
-20 TQLLAWKNSK
+20 DKLLAWKNS
-30 AKKDAILLR
+30 AGKKDAVLLR

-53 GKREYTSF
+53 GKREYKNF

-66 IERPDLQDIFTG
+66 IERPDMQAVFSG
-78 NLNVDNMIQQI
+78 NLDVDSMVQQI
-89 KLNLPGCE
+89 KLSMPGCQ
-97 FIPGDT
+97 FIPGET
-103 LLFFDEIQ
+103 LLFLDEIQ

-117 TSLKFWAQD
+117 TSLKFWTQD

-151 YEQQLVMHTLDLE
+151 YEQQLIMRTLDFE
-164 EFLWALEID
+164 EFLWALGVEVNLKE
-173 MQLQD
+173 MMA
-178 LLLPYVDGTKR
+178 PYVDGAKR
-189 IPDATHNAL
+189 VPEAMHNSL
-198 SKYLQEYMVVGGL
+198 NKYLQEYMVVGGL
-211 PEVVSTYVATKDFY
+211 PEVVDTYIAMKDFY
-225 KVHLLQEKILRDY
+225 QVHLLQEKILRDY
-238 QDDIAKYAVNQ
+238 QDDIAKYALNQ

-272 QYSVVEKKATARKFI
+272 QYSVVEKKATARKFT

-307 LWFPLKAYVKAEQFR
+307 PWFPLKAYVKEDQFR

-331 VAMYGYQMKVAILSD
+331 VAMYGYQLKIALLSD

-375 KKEDSTLE
+375 KKDDSTLE
-383 IEFLLERDCKLVPI
+383 IEFILERDCKLVPV
-397 EVKARKGATR
+397 EVKARKGSTR

-415 EQIEKGYKL
+415 DNIERGYKL
-424 TAQNTGVVDKKI
+424 TAQNTGVVEKKI
-436 TLPLYMSTVI
+436 TLPLYMAAII

>member
-1 MRANK
+1 M
-6 MKGVNGEVLRRKIY
+6 LRRKIY
-20 TQLLAWKNSK
+20 DKLLAWKNNK
-30 AKKDAILLR
+30 GKKDAILLR

-53 GKREYTSF
+53 GKREYKNF

-66 IERPDLQDIFTG
+66 IERPDMQAVFSG
-78 NLNVDNMIQQI
+78 NLDVDNMVQQI
-89 KLNLPGCE
+89 KLSMPGCQ
-97 FIPGDT
+97 FIPGET
-103 LLFFDEIQ
+103 LLFLDEIQ
-111 DAPNAR
+111 DVPNAR
-117 TSLKFWAQD
+117 TSLKFWTQD

-139 IDYKNEVSIPVG
+139 MDYKNEVSIPVG
-151 YEQQLVMHTLDLE
+151 YEQQLIMRTLDFE
-164 EFLWALEID
+164 EFIWALGAEVNLKE
-173 MQLQD
+173 MLA
-178 LLLPYVDGTKR
+178 PYVDGAKR
-189 IPDATHNAL
+189 VPEAMHNSL
-198 SKYLQEYMVVGGL
+198 NKYLQEYMVVGGL
-211 PEVVSTYVATKDFY
+211 PEVVDTYIATKDFY
-225 KVHLLQEKILRDY
+225 QVHLLQEKILRDY
-238 QDDIAKYAVNQ
+238 QDDIAKYALNQ

-272 QYSVVEKKATARKFI
+272 QYSVVEKKATARKFT

-307 LWFPLKAYVKAEQFR
+307 PWFPLKAHVKEDQFR

-331 VAMYGYQMKVAILSD
+331 VAMYGYQLKIALLSD

-383 IEFLLERDCKLVPI
+383 IEFILERECKLVPV
-397 EVKARKGATR
+397 EVKARKGSTR

-415 EQIEKGYKL
+415 DNIERGYKL
-424 TAQNTGVVDKKI
+424 TAQNTGVVEKKI
-436 TLPLYMSTVI
+436 TLPLYMADII

>member
-1 MRANK
+1 M
-6 MKGVNGEVLRRKIY
+6 LRRKIY
-20 TQLLAWKNSK
+20 DKLLAWKNS
-30 AKKDAILLR
+30 AGKKDAVLLR

-53 GKREYTSF
+53 GKREYKNF

-66 IERPDLQDIFTG
+66 IERPDMQVVFSG
-78 NLNVDNMIQQI
+78 NLDVDSMVQQI
-89 KLNLPGCE
+89 KLSMPGCQ
-97 FIPGDT
+97 FIPGET
-103 LLFFDEIQ
+103 LLFLDEIQ

-117 TSLKFWAQD
+117 TSLKFWTQD

-151 YEQQLVMHTLDLE
+151 YEQQLIMRTLDFE
-164 EFLWALEID
+164 EFLWALGVEVNLKE
-173 MQLQD
+173 MLA
-178 LLLPYVDGTKR
+178 PYVDGTKR
-189 IPDATHNAL
+189 VPEAMHNSL
-198 SKYLQEYMVVGGL
+198 NKYLQEYIVVGGL
-211 PEVVSTYVATKDFY
+211 PEVVDTYIATKDFY
-225 KVHLLQEKILRDY
+225 QVHLLQEKILRDY
-238 QDDIAKYAVNQ
+238 QDDIAKYALNQ

-272 QYSVVEKKATARKFI
+272 QYSVVEKKATARKFT

-307 LWFPLKAYVKAEQFR
+307 PWFPLKAYVKEDQFR

-331 VAMYGYQMKVAILSD
+331 VAMYGYQLKIALLSD
-346 ALEGPAKGG
+346 AVEGPAKGG

-383 IEFLLERDCKLVPI
+383 IEFILERNCKLVPV
-397 EVKARKGATR
+397 EVKARKGSTR

-415 EQIEKGYKL
+415 DNIERGYKL
-424 TAQNTGVVDKKI
+424 TAQNTGVVEKKI
-436 TLPLYMSTVI
+436 TLPLYIATII

>member
-1 MRANK
+1 M
-6 MKGVNGEVLRRKIY
+6 LRRKIY
-20 TQLLAWKNSK
+20 DKLLAWKNS
-30 AKKDAILLR
+30 AGKKDAVLLR

-53 GKREYTSF
+53 GKREYKNF

-66 IERPDLQDIFTG
+66 IERPDMQAVFSG
-78 NLNVDNMIQQI
+78 NLDVDSMVQQI
-89 KLNLPGCE
+89 KLSMPGCQ
-97 FIPGDT
+97 FIPGET
-103 LLFFDEIQ
+103 LLFLDEIQ

-117 TSLKFWAQD
+117 TSLKFWTQD

-151 YEQQLVMHTLDLE
+151 YEQQLIMRTLDFE
-164 EFLWALEID
+164 EFLWALGVEVNLKE
-173 MQLQD
+173 MLA
-178 LLLPYVDGTKR
+178 PYVDGAKR
-189 IPDATHNAL
+189 VPEAMHNSL
-198 SKYLQEYMVVGGL
+198 NKYLQEYMVVGGL
-211 PEVVSTYVATKDFY
+211 PEVVDTYIATKDFY
-225 KVHLLQEKILRDY
+225 QVHLLQEKILRDY
-238 QDDIAKYAVNQ
+238 QDDIAKYALNQ

-272 QYSVVEKKATARKFI
+272 QYSVVEKKATARKFT

-307 LWFPLKAYVKAEQFR
+307 TWFPLKAYVKEDQFR

-331 VAMYGYQMKVAILSD
+331 VAMYGYQLKIALLSD
-346 ALEGPAKGG
+346 GLEGPAKGG

-383 IEFLLERDCKLVPI
+383 IEFILERDCKLVPV
-397 EVKARKGATR
+397 EVKARKGSTR

-415 EQIEKGYKL
+415 DNIERGYKL
-424 TAQNTGVVDKKI
+424 TAQNTGVVEKKI
-436 TLPLYMSTVI
+436 TLPLYMAAII

>member
-1 MRANK
+1 M
-6 MKGVNGEVLRRKIY
+6 LRRKIY
-20 TQLLAWKNSK
+20 DKLLAWKNNK
-30 AKKDAILLR
+30 GKKDAILLR

-53 GKREYTSF
+53 GKREYKNF

-66 IERPDLQDIFTG
+66 IERPDMQAVFSG
-78 NLNVDNMIQQI
+78 NLDVDNMVQQI
-89 KLNLPGCE
+89 KLSMPGCQ
-97 FIPGDT
+97 FIPGET
-103 LLFFDEIQ
+103 LLFLDEIQ
-111 DAPNAR
+111 DVPNAR
-117 TSLKFWAQD
+117 TSLKFWTQD

-139 IDYKNEVSIPVG
+139 MDYKNEVSIPVG
-151 YEQQLVMHTLDLE
+151 YEQQLIMRTLDFE
-164 EFLWALEID
+164 EFIWALGAEVNLKE
-173 MQLQD
+173 MLA
-178 LLLPYVDGTKR
+178 PYVDGAKR
-189 IPDATHNAL
+189 VPEAMHNSL
-198 SKYLQEYMVVGGL
+198 NKYLQEYMVVGGL
-211 PEVVSTYVATKDFY
+211 PEVVDTYIATKDFY
-225 KVHLLQEKILRDY
+225 QVHLLQEKILRDY
-238 QDDIAKYAVNQ
+238 QDDIAKYALNQ

-272 QYSVVEKKATARKFI
+272 QYSVIEKKATARKFT

-307 LWFPLKAYVKAEQFR
+307 PWFPLKAHVKEDQFR

-331 VAMYGYQMKVAILSD
+331 VAMYGYQLKIALLSD

-383 IEFLLERDCKLVPI
+383 IEFILERDCKLVPV
-397 EVKARKGATR
+397 EVKARKGSTR

-415 EQIEKGYKL
+415 DNIERGYKL
-424 TAQNTGVVDKKI
+424 TAQNTGVVEKKI
-436 TLPLYMSTVI
+436 TLPLYMAAII

>member
-1 MRANK
+1 M
-6 MKGVNGEVLRRKIY
+6 LRRKIY
-20 TQLLAWKNSK
+20 DKLLAWKNNK
-30 AKKDAILLR
+30 GKKDAILLR

-53 GKREYTSF
+53 GKREYKNF

-66 IERPDLQDIFTG
+66 IERPDMQAVFSG
-78 NLNVDNMIQQI
+78 NLDVDNMVQQI
-89 KLNLPGCE
+89 KLSMPGCQ
-97 FIPGDT
+97 FIPGET
-103 LLFFDEIQ
+103 LLFLDEIQ

-117 TSLKFWAQD
+117 TSLKFWTQD

-151 YEQQLVMHTLDLE
+151 YEQQLIMRTLDFE
-164 EFLWALEID
+164 EFIWALGAEVNLKE
-173 MQLQD
+173 MLA
-178 LLLPYVDGTKR
+178 PYVDGAKR
-189 IPDATHNAL
+189 VPEAMHNSL
-198 SKYLQEYMVVGGL
+198 NKYLQEYMVVGGL
-211 PEVVSTYVATKDFY
+211 PEVVDTYIATKDFY
-225 KVHLLQEKILRDY
+225 QVHLLQEKILRDY
-238 QDDIAKYAVNQ
+238 QDDIAKYALNQ

-272 QYSVVEKKATARKFI
+272 QYSVVEKKATARKFT

-307 LWFPLKAYVKAEQFR
+307 PWFPLKAYVKEDQFR

-331 VAMYGYQMKVAILSD
+331 VAMYGYQLKFALLSD
-346 ALEGPAKGG
+346 ALEGSAKGG

-383 IEFLLERDCKLVPI
+383 IEFILERDCKLVPV
-397 EVKARKGATR
+397 EVKARKGSTR

-415 EQIEKGYKL
+415 DNIERGYKL
-424 TAQNTGVVDKKI
+424 TAQNTGVVEKKI
-436 TLPLYMSTVI
+436 TLPLYMAAII

>member
-1 MRANK
+1 M
-6 MKGVNGEVLRRKIY
+6 LRRKIY
-20 TQLLAWKNSK
+20 DKLLAWKNS
-30 AKKDAILLR
+30 AGKKDAVLLR

-53 GKREYTSF
+53 GKREYKNF

-66 IERPDLQDIFTG
+66 IERPDMQAVFSG
-78 NLNVDNMIQQI
+78 NLDVDSMVQQI
-89 KLNLPGCE
+89 KLSMPGCQ
-97 FIPGDT
+97 FIPGET
-103 LLFFDEIQ
+103 LLFLDEIQ

-117 TSLKFWAQD
+117 TSLKFWTQD

-151 YEQQLVMHTLDLE
+151 YEQQLIMRTLDFE
-164 EFLWALEID
+164 EFLWALGVEVNLKE
-173 MQLQD
+173 MLA
-178 LLLPYVDGTKR
+178 PYVDGAKR
-189 IPDATHNAL
+189 VPEAMHNSL
-198 SKYLQEYMVVGGL
+198 NKYLQEYMVVGGL
-211 PEVVSTYVATKDFY
+211 PEVVDTYIATKDFY
-225 KVHLLQEKILRDY
+225 QVHLLQEKILRDY
-238 QDDIAKYAVNQ
+238 QDDIAKYALNQ

-272 QYSVVEKKATARKFI
+272 QYSVVEKKATARKFT

-307 LWFPLKAYVKAEQFR
+307 PWFPLKAYVKEDQFR
-322 VYLCDIGLL
+322 VYICDIGLL
-331 VAMYGYQMKVAILSD
+331 VAMYGYQLKIALLSD
-346 ALEGPAKGG
+346 ALEGPAKGV

-383 IEFLLERDCKLVPI
+383 IEFILERDCKLVPV
-397 EVKARKGATR
+397 EVKARKGSTR

-415 EQIEKGYKL
+415 DNIERGYKL
-424 TAQNTGVVDKKI
+424 TAQNTGIVEKKI
-436 TLPLYMSTVI
+436 TLPLYMAAII

>member
-1 MRANK
+1 M
-6 MKGVNGEVLRRKIY
+6 LRRKIY
-20 TQLLAWKNSK
+20 DKLLAWKK
-30 AKKDAILLR
+30 RTGKKDAILLR

-53 GKREYTSF
+53 GKREYKNF

-66 IERPDLQDIFTG
+66 IERPDMQAVFSG
-78 NLNVDNMIQQI
+78 NLDVDSMVQQI
-89 KLNLPGCE
+89 KLSMPGCQ
-97 FIPGDT
+97 FIPGET
-103 LLFFDEIQ
+103 LLFLDEIQ

-117 TSLKFWAQD
+117 TSLKFWTQD

-151 YEQQLVMHTLDLE
+151 YEQQLIMRTLDFE
-164 EFLWALEID
+164 EFLWALGVEGNLKE
-173 MQLQD
+173 MLA
-178 LLLPYVDGTKR
+178 PYVDGTKR
-189 IPDATHNAL
+189 VPEAMHNSL
-198 SKYLQEYMVVGGL
+198 NKYLQEYMVVGGL
-211 PEVVSTYVATKDFY
+211 PEVVDTYIATKDFY
-225 KVHLLQEKILRDY
+225 QVHLLQEKILRDY
-238 QDDIAKYAVNQ
+238 QDDIAKYALNQ

-272 QYSVVEKKATARKFI
+272 QYSVVEKKATARKFT

-307 LWFPLKAYVKAEQFR
+307 PWFPLKAYVKEDQFR

-331 VAMYGYQMKVAILSD
+331 VAMYGYQLKIALLSD

-383 IEFLLERDCKLVPI
+383 IEFILERNCKLVPV
-397 EVKARKGATR
+397 EVKARKGSTR

-415 EQIEKGYKL
+415 DNIERGYKL
-424 TAQNTGVVDKKI
+424 TAQNTGVVEKKI
-436 TLPLYMSTVI
+436 TLPLYMAAII

>member
-1 MRANK
+1 M
-6 MKGVNGEVLRRKIY
+6 LRRKIY
-20 TQLLAWKNSK
+20 DKLLAWKNS
-30 AKKDAILLR
+30 AGKKDAVLLR

-53 GKREYTSF
+53 GKREYKNF

-66 IERPDLQDIFTG
+66 IERPDMQAVFSG
-78 NLNVDNMIQQI
+78 NLDVDSMVQQI
-89 KLNLPGCE
+89 KLSMPGCQ
-97 FIPGDT
+97 FIPGET
-103 LLFFDEIQ
+103 LLFLDEIQ

-117 TSLKFWAQD
+117 TSLKFWTQD

-151 YEQQLVMHTLDLE
+151 FEQQLIMRTLDFE
-164 EFLWALEID
+164 EFLWALGVEVNLKE
-173 MQLQD
+173 MLA
-178 LLLPYVDGTKR
+178 PYVDGAKR
-189 IPDATHNAL
+189 VPEAMHNSL
-198 SKYLQEYMVVGGL
+198 NKYLQEYMVVGGL
-211 PEVVSTYVATKDFY
+211 PEVVDTYIATKDFY
-225 KVHLLQEKILRDY
+225 QVHLLQEKILRDY
-238 QDDIAKYAVNQ
+238 QDDIAKYALNQ

-272 QYSVVEKKATARKFI
+272 QYSVVEKKATARKFT

-307 LWFPLKAYVKAEQFR
+307 PWFPLKAYVKEDQFR

-331 VAMYGYQMKVAILSD
+331 VAMYGYQLKIALLSD

-383 IEFLLERDCKLVPI
+383 IEFILERDCKLVPV
-397 EVKARKGATR
+397 EVKARKGSTR

-415 EQIEKGYKL
+415 DNIERGYKL
-424 TAQNTGVVDKKI
+424 TAQNTGVVEKKI
-436 TLPLYMSTVI
+436 TLPLYMAAII